1 MLRQWNIKVAAYFAR
16 QHIGNFRMAR
26 NGGSTIV
33 RWVHVYRVPT
43 TFAQQYTAMLLEVLI
58 ERYQETVA
66 VLGRR
71 LAERYGFEYP
81 ADLENT
87 VRRDWKA
94 FRAMA

>member
-1 MLRQWNIKVAAYFAR
+1 VATGVNA
-16 QHIGNFRMAR
+16 QG
-26 NGGSTIV
+26 
-33 RWVHVYRVPT
+33 YR
-43 TFAQQYTAMLLEVLI
+43 
-58 ERYQETVA
+58 A

-81 ADLENT
+81 AELENI